1 MHIESIERVS
11 GIKHR
16 MQTIPCFLAI
26 GCGKREKVDGLNL
39 LGGGTTLA
47 CPEWCGGLSWEDT
60 VCSSCLTKP
69 PAGTVQE
76 YRL

>member
-1 MHIESIERVS
+1 MHIESVERGS

-16 MQTIPCFLAI
+16 MQTIPCFLMQTIPCFLAI

-47 CPEWCGGLSWEDT
+47 CPEWCEGLSWEDA
-60 VCSSCLTKP
+60 V
-69 PAGTVQE
+69 
-76 YRL
+76 